1 VIEEPATAM
10 EDEALVPISALQHF
24 VFCPR
29 QCALIH
35 LEGQWLDNRLTVEG
49 TELHERVDESGRR
62 HETRGDVRIARRL
75 DLRCRRLGLIGRA
88 DVVEMHR
95 LAPEQGSGAVLEG
108 VEGRWRPFPVEYK
121 RGRPKLHEADRV
133 QLCAQALCFEEMLG
147 VPVPAGTLFY
157 GQTRRRTE
165 VEFDHAL
172 RSITEDTVRAV
183 HGLFTSGHVPRAER
197 APKCRRCSLEPICL
211 PDITSG
217 RRSASRYLAS
227 AVRQIDALAPGR

>member
-1 VIEEPATAM
+1 MIEDPEGAG

-29 QCALIH
+29 QCALIY

-49 TELHERVDESGRR
+49 TDLHERVDDTGRR

-88 DVVEMHR
+88 DVVELHR
-95 LAPEQGSGAVLEG
+95 LIGDDASGAVLEG

-133 QLCAQALCFEEMLG
+133 QLCAQALCLEEMLETR
-147 VPVPAGTLFY
+147 VPAGALYY
-157 GQTRRRTE
+157 GQPRRRTD
-165 VEFDHAL
+165 VALDPAL
-172 RSITEDTVRAV
+172 RALTEETARAV
-183 HGLFTSGHVPRAER
+183 HALYATGRVPRAER

-211 PDITSG
+211 PDATSG
-217 RRSASRYLAS
+217 RHSARGYLTRAI
-227 AVRQIDALAPGR
+227 RQLDEPSNLS

>member
-1 VIEEPATAM
+1 MIDEPVSAM

-49 TELHERVDESGRR
+49 TELHERVDETGRR

-88 DVVEMHR
+88 DVVELHR
-95 LAPEQGSGAVLEG
+95 LAPGEGPGAVLEG
-108 VEGRWRPFPVEYK
+108 VEGHWRPFPVEYK

-133 QLCAQALCFEEMLG
+133 QLCAQALCLEEMLG

-157 GQTRRRTE
+157 GQRQRRTE
-165 VEFDHAL
+165 VDLDHAL
-172 RSITEDTVRAV
+172 RTITEDTVRAV
-183 HGLFTSGHVPRAER
+183 HQLFVSGQVPRAER

-211 PDITSG
+211 PGITSG

-227 AVRQIDALAPGR
+227 AVRQLDAPGP